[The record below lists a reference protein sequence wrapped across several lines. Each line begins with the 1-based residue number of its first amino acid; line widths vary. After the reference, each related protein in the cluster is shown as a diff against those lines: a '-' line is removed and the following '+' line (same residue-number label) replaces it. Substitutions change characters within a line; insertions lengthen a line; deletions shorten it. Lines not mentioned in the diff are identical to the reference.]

1 MVQVFKKIAG
11 ALTTVCT
18 LFALAACGPG
28 TGGTGTGPILSSSP
42 ANDSGSALTA
52 ASSPL
57 TNSTVTGVWSTLDA
71 TSAMSIEVEKITVF
85 SNCVRFIFIG
95 NWSIDGNQSI
105 VRQTQDNKLTI
116 VFSNQQL
123 SFSITN
129 ALGQTITSGTA
140 LNKTSSEVT
149 TATTQCPNL

>member
-1 MVQVFKKIAG
+1 MAQVFKKIAA

-18 LFALAACGPG
+18 LLALAACGPG
-28 TGGTGTGPILSSSP
+28 TGGTGTGPILSSP
-42 ANDSGSALTA
+42 PTNDSSGALTA

-57 TNSTVTGVWSTLDA
+57 TNSTVTGLWSTLDA
-71 TSAMSIEVEKITVF
+71 TSTVLIEVEKITVI
-85 SNCVRFIFIG
+85 SKCVRFTFIG
-95 NWSIDGNQSI
+95 NWAIDANQSI

-116 VFSNQQL
+116 VFPNLQL

-129 ALGQTITSGTA
+129 ALGQTITTGTE
-140 LNKTSSEVT
+140 LNKMSSEVT